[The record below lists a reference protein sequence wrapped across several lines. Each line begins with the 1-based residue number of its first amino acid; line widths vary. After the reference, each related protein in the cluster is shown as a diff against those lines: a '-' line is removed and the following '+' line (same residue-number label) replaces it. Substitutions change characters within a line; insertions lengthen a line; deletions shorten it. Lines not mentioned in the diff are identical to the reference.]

1 MREIRQEIS
10 KELYSEYHSMRYPE
24 RSEIIKEHVPIEW
37 LYGYGYYGHRLSA
50 YGGKFYVVHTVGDT
64 CD

>member
-10 KELYSEYHSMRYPE
+10 EELYSEYRAMRYSE
-24 RSEIIKEHVPIEW
+24 RSKLIKGKIPIEW
-37 LYGYGYYGHRLSA
+37 VLGYGYYGHRLSA
-50 YGGKFYVVHTVGDT
+50 YGDKFYVVHTIGDS

>member
-1 MREIRQEIS
+1 MKEIHQEIS
-10 KELYSEYHSMRYPE
+10 EELYNEYRAMRYPE
-24 RSEIIKEHVPIEW
+24 RSAVIKKHVPFEW

-50 YGGKFYVVHTVGDT
+50 YGGKFYVVHTIGDT